1 MAAESVDQDVTARP
15 TQANEGEETNS
26 EPTTSLV
33 EGLLNASRQ
42 LLLESS
48 AASNLVSEVLNMTE
62 SMVQLNTS
70 DLVVSVSQ
78 EPGTAELNGTTETFP
93 LNMTDALGII
103 DYANSTEGATPGAT
117 VNITYNSRGG
127 GVQGGDPGEF
137 GNDAAWILTATFI
150 IFTMQ
155 SGFGLLESGAVSMK
169 NETNIMVKNVVDVVL
184 GGFTYWLF
192 GYALSFGKSEWTNP
206 FCGWGDF
213 AINPSE
219 SEMGKTY
226 TTFFFQLSFATT
238 ATTIVS
244 GAIAERFNFVAYVLF
259 SAVNTVVYCIPAG
272 WIWGDHGFLN
282 KLGVVDIAGS
292 CGVHLCG
299 GASALVAAKMV
310 GPRIGRYD
318 DSEDPLPMGS
328 PTNAILGMF
337 MLWWGWLGFNC
348 GSTFGITDHLWKY
361 AARTA
366 VITLQ
371 SSIGGGLAG
380 MSLSWYKNH
389 RLEIADVVNSVL
401 GALVSITAGCAL
413 FTSWEALFI
422 GIVGG
427 LIAVLAMPVF
437 DKFHIDD
444 PVGAT
449 SVHGLCGIWAMVAIG
464 LFVQEDTL
472 IGFTGGHAGVFRG
485 GGFYLLGVQCLACL
499 CISVW
504 AMCSTF
510 TILFIVNRFVIKI
523 RMSEWEELVGADFAE
538 HGIRR
543 RQIGV
548 SRAVSVLGLQH
559 NGFDY
564 SDIAPQG
571 DNPCHVKV
579 LQRLSSLESRRESTV
594 SKAVAQVTRGNHK
607 NSSLPAFLLNG
618 DATNRSKQTAATD
631 EITPIGAPD
640 ALQAWK

>member
-1 MAAESVDQDVTARP
+1 MKEEDQCCKSSTSP
-15 TQANEGEETNS
+15 P
-26 EPTTSLV
+26 PTTTPPPPPPAGDSMEVLDSLGNNQLM
-33 EGLLNASRQ
+33 EEIANLSRQ
-42 LLLESS
+42 LLQDGDSEMVSLAHGILSLTGNVLAVNGS
-48 AASNLVSEVLNMTE
+48 GFVNDLNDTNLDNIPTLG
-62 SMVQLNTS
+62 
-70 DLVVSVSQ
+70 
-78 EPGTAELNGTTETFP
+78 GTLFNVTHGGLP
-93 LNMTDALGII
+93 VN
-103 DYANSTEGATPGAT
+103 AT
-117 VNITYNSRGG
+117 SRGG
-127 GVQGGDPGEF
+127 GVQYGDDDAF

-155 SGFGLLESGAVSMK
+155 SGFGLLESGCVSMK

-213 AINPSE
+213 AINPDENS
-219 SEMGKTY
+219 MGKVY
-226 TTFFFQLSFATT
+226 TTFFFQMSFATT

-272 WIWGDHGFLN
+272 WIWADHGFLY
-282 KLGVVDIAGS
+282 KLGVVDVAGS

-299 GASALVAAKMV
+299 GASALVASKMV

-318 DSEDPLPMGS
+318 DGEGSLPMGS

-348 GSTFGITDHLWKY
+348 GSTFGINGDLWKY

-366 VITLQ
+366 VCTLQ

-389 RLEIADVVNSVL
+389 RLEVGDVVNSVL

-413 FTSWEALFI
+413 FTTWEALFI
-422 GIVGG
+422 GVVGG
-427 LIAVLAMPVF
+427 LIAVLGMPLF
-437 DKFHIDD
+437 DKLHIDD
-444 PVGAT
+444 PVGAA
-449 SVHGLCGIWAMVAIG
+449 SVHGLCGMWAMIAIG
-464 LFVQEDTL
+464 LFVQADTL
-472 IGFTGGHAGVFRG
+472 EGMTNGYSGLFRG
-485 GGFYLLGVQCLACL
+485 GGFYLLGVQSLACL

-504 AMCSTF
+504 SMSATF
-510 TILFIVNRFVIKI
+510 IILYLIDKFMMPI

-543 RQIGV
+543 RNVGV

-564 SDIAPQG
+564 SDILPQG

-579 LQRLSSLESRRESTV
+579 LSDLDNLQSRRASTL
-594 SKAVAQVTRGNHK
+594 SKAVARVTVNPFKSSLGLLPSFFLNGKPVDEDKDAKLTQVTPMNNSNNH
-607 NSSLPAFLLNG
+607 S
-618 DATNRSKQTAATD
+618 
-631 EITPIGAPD
+631 
-640 ALQAWK
+640 AWQ